1 MECRKET
8 WGYFHDGLNVHGVD
22 GGIVEFVGD
31 DEGDAVFDGLGKQE
45 LVNGETVFPLSLGCC
60 LKHGSE
66 DFFSQYLTDWW
77 IEFTELGELAN
88 LDFFE
93 GFGSGSLGV
102 IFIFLAQEGPCF
114 RLCGFFV
121 IFH

>member
-22 GGIVEFVGD
+22 GGIMEFVGD

-45 LVNGETVFPLSLGCC
+45 LANGEAVFPLPLGRC

-66 DFFSQYLTDWW
+66 DCLSQFLTDWW
-77 IEFTELGELAN
+77 IEFTELGELAI
-88 LDFFE
+88 LDFVE
-93 GFGSGSLGV
+93 DWLSGLPWRY
-102 IFIFLAQEGPCF
+102 F
-114 RLCGFFV
+114 
-121 IFH
+121 

>member
-8 WGYFHDGLNVHGVD
+8 WSYFHDSLNVHGVD

-31 DEGDAVFDGLGKQE
+31 DVGDAVFDGLGIQE
-45 LVNGETVFPLSLGCC
+45 LANEETVFPLSLGRC
-60 LKHGSE
+60 LNHGSE

-93 GFGSGSLGV
+93 GFGSGCPGV
-102 IFIFLAQEGPCF
+102 ILIFFAQEGPSF
-114 RLCGFFV
+114 RKYVSFS
-121 IFH
+121 IFQ